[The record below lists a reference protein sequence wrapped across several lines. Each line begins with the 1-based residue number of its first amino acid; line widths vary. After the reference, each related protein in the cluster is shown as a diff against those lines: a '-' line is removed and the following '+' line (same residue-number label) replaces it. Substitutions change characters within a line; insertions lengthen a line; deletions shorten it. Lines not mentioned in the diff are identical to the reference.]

1 MKKSILAVI
10 VALAT
15 VGTAQAQ
22 TFPISSSA
30 VKDQHFGRKID
41 GAVFLKTD
49 AVATTRK
56 DKAMGAVVKD
66 QHYADI
72 KEGNAY
78 TGKKGTPSSLFAP
91 DARPAAFVNS
101 QKLKSGNPTPVNAT
115 EYRESVSANQAAAAG
130 NPTPVNATEY
140 REGVSANQAAAAGN
154 PTPVNATEY
163 REDVNS
169 TVAGQGL
176 TGDNQIRTTSQTSAL
191 ATAQKQSVVE
201 QAINA
206 NTASAQQTSDRASQ
220 NAGAIVNN
228 SQRID
233 TADQNIAANKA
244 AAKVA
249 NDRASLNSA
258 AIANHETRIEGL
270 EQSTTSKFADLNKQ
284 VDDNRKRASAGIAGV
299 AAMANIPQVTNTQ
312 SFSVGAGVGNTD
324 GESALAVGA
333 SARVAENW
341 VVKGS
346 VSNDTQHNFVV
357 GTGVSYGW

>member
-22 TFPISSSA
+22 QMSDVPYVST
-30 VKDQHFGRKID
+30 KDANYGRKVTPNIQVQTPKLS
-41 GAVFLKTD
+41 AI
-49 AVATTRK
+49 
-56 DKAMGAVVKD
+56 KAKIMGVTPNEQTLAAGNPTKVKPQLYRD
-66 QHYADI
+66 SVT
-72 KEGNAY
+72 NAQIA
-78 TGKKGTPSSLFAP
+78 SA
-91 DARPAAFVNS
+91 
-101 QKLKSGNPTPVNAT
+101 GNPTPVNAT